1 MFAESWTSAT
11 SSSSHIKWMKF
22 PYQVNSC
29 ALTSIEFQ
37 RKVATTYSMS
47 QSFWCFSVIMA
58 ILLESLTFS
67 RRQSSRYRT
76 KVNEYNYHVYSDLTV
91 KNSVCLFYVYF
102 FCLNCVYFF
111 CLNIC
116 VFLLSVY
123 LYISFIWIFVHFFCL
138 HNSCAWLS
146 LSLLVHMLCWP
157 AVAFAQVQG
166 HKSYR
171 RVQSC
176 KMAILLHG
184 AKPLNQ
190 ILPEEKRVNCD
201 SFDT

>member
-1 MFAESWTSAT
+1 
-11 SSSSHIKWMKF
+11 
-22 PYQVNSC
+22 
-29 ALTSIEFQ
+29 
-37 RKVATTYSMS
+37 
-47 QSFWCFSVIMA
+47 MA
-58 ILLESLTFS
+58 S
-67 RRQSSRYRT
+67 
-76 KVNEYNYHVYSDLTV
+76 LTV

-138 HNSCAWLS
+138 YNSCAWLS

-201 SFDT
+201 SFDKLNKANIKDTFGEQLLTTRPN